1 MHAACNLL
9 NLHSSCEYTVTSSLD
24 VCQVVPLWLIKF
36 FLYSSWMPLLINNP
50 VHTFLNS
57 YLILHM
63 NLKFLEMFSL
73 FICLVNCFL
82 FYYFKLPFSSS
93 VYFYILQHLQCL
105 LTSSFLYMCLLSSF
119 RMISASFLSW
129 AVTSSSSFM
138 MVNTH
143 SHSSVIRCWCSK

>member
-1 MHAACNLL
+1 
-9 NLHSSCEYTVTSSLD
+9 
-24 VCQVVPLWLIKF
+24 
-36 FLYSSWMPLLINNP
+36 
-50 VHTFLNS
+50 
-57 YLILHM
+57 M

-73 FICLVNCFL
+73 FICLVNSFL